1 MNKKRLIT
9 IAGGLWCIIGF
20 FLIVSGMRLYQLAEM
35 EQHATDIAIT
45 ISGVI
50 AGLIGLVKGKF
61 VLSKTAHR
69 NKNRIFKLDD
79 PVKLQDIFSKPIYF
93 LIPIMMGIGVL
104 LRSYNEYLGGYI
116 VVAAIYCGIGMALI
130 ISSRVY
136 WLVESEIQEPKQP

>member
-20 FLIVSGMRLYQLAEM
+20 FLVIRGVRLYQLAEM
-35 EQHATDIAIT
+35 EQHATEITIT

-50 AGLIGLVKGKF
+50 AGLIGLIKGKF

-69 NKNRIFKLDD
+69 NKNRIYKLDD
-79 PVKLQDIFSKPIYF
+79 PVRLQDIFSKPIYF
-93 LIPIMMGIGVL
+93 LIPMMMGFGVL

-136 WLVESEIQEPKQP
+136 WLAESEVQKPKQT